1 MVADGRLK
9 VGEPCTPYTMARF
22 KTSKEGR
29 LYEQSITISGRKFP
43 LLEIRTEMLEQH
55 QQYMHLYSD
64 DDIQAM
70 TANELSTSF
79 TAVASKSMSKSRFQ
93 TFKPSLQEA
102 NVHEGW

>member
-9 VGEPCTPYTMARF
+9 VGEPCTPYTMACF

-29 LYEQSITISGRKFP
+29 LYKQSITISSRKFP

-64 DDIQAM
+64 NIQAM
-70 TANELSTSF
+70 TANEISTSF
-79 TAVASKSMSKSRFQ
+79 TAVASKLMSKSRFQ
-93 TFKPSLQEA
+93 IFKPSLQETNA
-102 NVHEGW
+102 QEGW

>member
-64 DDIQAM
+64 DDIY
-70 TANELSTSF
+70 
-79 TAVASKSMSKSRFQ
+79 SRFQ

>member
-1 MVADGRLK
+1 MVADGKLK
-9 VGEPCTPYTMARF
+9 VGEPCTPYTMAHF

-43 LLEIRTEMLEQH
+43 LLEIRTEMMEQH

-70 TANELSTSF
+70 TANEIKHF
-79 TAVASKSMSKSRFQ
+79 HCRSRF
-93 TFKPSLQEA
+93 A
-102 NVHEGW
+102 RN